1 MSFKIAASDFDGTLF
16 RGLNIAAE
24 DIAAIRL
31 WRRAGNK
38 FGIVTGRP
46 LVMLEPILKKFGVE
60 VDFTVCGNGAIIH
73 GGDGQIIFESEL
85 DKKIL
90 LDIMAEPL
98 SSRSLHFAF
107 ESAEK
112 FFCIIVKERSLL
124 RAEMERL
131 GLPLELIT
139 PAQIPSLPRINQ
151 LAMGFETPE
160 ESQAAADA
168 LNQKFGDK
176 IFAQK
181 NNDNLDIVAAGL
193 NKAQGIENLLQ
204 LMSWSGAK
212 IFVVG
217 DEANDLP
224 MIKKFGGYTVSTA
237 KDFVKRSAKKI
248 FDSVGDMLN
257 HFGAA

>member
-1 MSFKIAASDFDGTLF
+1 MSFKVAASDFDGTIY
-16 RGLNIAAE
+16 RGLSIAAE

-46 LVMLEPILKKFGVE
+46 LVMLEPILKMFGLA
-60 VDFTVCGNGAIIH
+60 VDFTICDNGAIIH
-73 GGDGQIIFESEL
+73 DGDGQIIFQSEI

-112 FFCIIVKERSLL
+112 FFCIIVKERSWV
-124 RAEMERL
+124 RAEMERWHF
-131 GLPLELIT
+131 PLEFIEL
-139 PAQIPSLPRINQ
+139 AQIPSLPKINQ
-151 LAMGFETPE
+151 LAMGFESPE
-160 ESQAAADA
+160 EAQAAADA

-181 NNDNLDIVAAGL
+181 NHDSLDIVAAGL
-193 NKAQGIENLLQ
+193 NKAQGVENLLE
-204 LMSWSGAK
+204 LMNWRGADV
-212 IFVVG
+212 FVIG

-224 MIKKFGGYTVSTA
+224 MIKKFRGYTVATA
-237 KDFVKRSAKKI
+237 KDFVKREACAVVN
-248 FDSVGDMLN
+248 SVGDML
-257 HFGAA
+257 GRAMSK

>member
-1 MSFKIAASDFDGTLF
+1 MSFKIAASDFDGTIY
-16 RGLNIAAE
+16 RGLSIAAE

-85 DKKIL
+85 PKEIL
-90 LDIMAEPL
+90 REIVREPAAAKTFHYL
-98 SSRSLHFAF
+98 F
-107 ESAEK
+107 EAADDM
-112 FFCIIVKERSLL
+112 FCIARNEKSWLFSEKL
-124 RAEMERL
+124 RWDFPMTLIDGA
-131 GLPLELIT
+131 GVIDFLPK
-139 PAQIPSLPRINQ
+139 INQ
-151 LAMGFETPE
+151 LALGFATPDE
-160 ESQAAADA
+160 AQVAVDA
-168 LNQKFGDK
+168 LNKKFPAID
-176 IFAQK
+176 AQR
-181 NNDNLDIVAAGL
+181 NFDCVDIVAAGL

-257 HFGAA
+257 HFSAY